1 MRAGDLYSRHPAV
14 SLVELEGQFFLLR
27 PRDSRP
33 YPLDSLTGGIWRLLE
48 APFAWPE
55 VFEALAEAFPEE
67 PPDQLADDSARA
79 LADLLTAGLVRR
91 G

>member
-1 MRAGDLYSRHPAV
+1 M
-14 SLVELEGQFFLLR
+14 
-27 PRDSRP
+27 
-33 YPLDSLTGGIWRLLE
+33 LE

-79 LADLLTAGLVRR
+79 LADLLTAGLVRKA
-91 G
+91 